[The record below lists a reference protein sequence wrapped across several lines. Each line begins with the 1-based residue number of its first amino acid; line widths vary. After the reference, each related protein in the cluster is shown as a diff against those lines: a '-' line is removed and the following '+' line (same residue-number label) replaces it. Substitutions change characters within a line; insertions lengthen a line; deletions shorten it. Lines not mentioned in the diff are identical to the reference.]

1 MPYAHATGATIHYLT
16 APARPTCPP
25 GTPCVVFIHGGGGS
39 AYVWLHQLPFFAASG
54 FYAVALSV
62 RGWGQSRLEVEDA
75 ELFSSG
81 YLAEDV
87 LLRARRVGARR
98 AALVGHSIGGFWCA
112 RMLAEWP
119 DRVTHCVFSNTFYGL
134 VDDSDVSKFGERW
147 ISRYVDRGAGP
158 ADAVKGPGRDDIADA
173 VKDALKPPDSL
184 RVSRTQAQGRSRYP
198 TPPDNFSER
207 FRAERP
213 EMFAGPLLFTAT
225 ECDSSVH
232 WELVALVARQCAGDT
247 TFHVWRGD
255 LRHAP
260 YIEDAKQFNYGVLAF
275 LQDRPI
281 AYCPSRDDGAPDLL
295 KVVRDNIEVQ
305 ARTLGRIQ
313 ANLEDPKSPPTYPQY
328 KIVNFDRLDYCAC
341 IENLNEVAKLPNY
354 KFVKG
359 DICSADLVNFVLETE
374 EVDTIMHFAAQT
386 HVDNSFGNSFQFTR
400 NNIMGTHV
408 LLEAA
413 KVHSIKRFV
422 HVSTDEVYGEGENM
436 ETEPMIEDHVLEP
449 TNPYAA
455 TKAAAEFLVKSYHR
469 SFQLPIIITRGNN
482 VYGPHQF
489 PEKLIPKFVNQLA
502 RGRPVTLHGTGANT
516 RNFLYVE
523 DVARAFDCILH
534 KAAVGKIYNIGGCNE
549 RSNLSVAKELIR
561 IMGLSDNESSL
572 ITFVPDRAFNDL
584 RYTIDNSE
592 LAKLGWKELM
602 SWEEGLATTVEWY
615 RKYSN
620 RYKDIERA
628 LVAHPRIESAVSA
641 I

>member
-1 MPYAHATGATIHYLT
+1 MARRTQTTNQSKRPSQKLQTCRPFLRWTRSR
-16 APARPTCPP
+16 PART
-25 GTPCVVFIHGGGGS
+25 S
-39 AYVWLHQLPFFAASG
+39 RAST
-54 FYAVALSV
+54 A
-62 RGWGQSRLEVEDA
+62 
-75 ELFSSG
+75 SSS
-81 YLAEDV
+81 
-87 LLRARRVGARR
+87 RARRVTHHRRFGA
-98 AALVGHSIGGFWCA
+98 AAPT
-112 RMLAEWP
+112 REP
-119 DRVTHCVFSNTFYGL
+119 PQVTG
-134 VDDSDVSKFGERW
+134 
-147 ISRYVDRGAGP
+147 GAGFI
-158 ADAVKGPGRDDIADA
+158 ASHVVILLAKKRGPGVVAPRPVDA
-173 VKDALKPPDSL
+173 RPLDAEP
-184 RVSRTQAQGRSRYP
+184 GRR
-198 TPPDNFSER
+198 
-207 FRAERP
+207 
-213 EMFAGPLLFTAT
+213 
-225 ECDSSVH
+225 
-232 WELVALVARQCAGDT
+232 
-247 TFHVWRGD
+247 
-255 LRHAP
+255 
-260 YIEDAKQFNYGVLAF
+260 
-275 LQDRPI
+275 
-281 AYCPSRDDGAPDLL
+281 
-295 KVVRDNIEVQ
+295 
-305 ARTLGRIQ
+305 
-313 ANLEDPKSPPTYPQY
+313 YPQY